1 MSGTVNLALIGTG
14 RIARMQLAPAL
25 AVADGV
31 RLWSVLS
38 RSRERAADFAERHDA
53 KSSVAAHTSLDA
65 LVSDLDLDGIII
77 ATPDKLHAQQCITAV
92 RAGKHVLVE
101 KPMATSLDDA
111 DRMIEVSDEAG
122 VRLGVAYHLRWHGG
136 HRLVADAVQSGKL
149 GDIRHMRVQWSWRAP
164 DASNWRARPEVG
176 RWWSLAGVGTHCLD
190 LIRWLMVPTCGEVE
204 QVKSVLSN
212 AVWRGPHD
220 ESAVVVLRFESGATA
235 EFCSSVNFESPHRLE
250 IYGSE
255 GYAICTDTL
264 GARGAGTIEMLHRG
278 LEFSVAN
285 PYVGEMLDF
294 AAAIRDERAPEVDG
308 REGRRN
314 VELLLEMVDD

>member
-14 RIARMQLAPAL
+14 RIAETQLAPAL

-31 RLWSVLS
+31 QLWSVLS
-38 RSRERAADFAERHDA
+38 RNKERAAEFAESHDA
-53 KSSVAAHTSLDA
+53 KSSGTAYTSLDA
-65 LVSDLDLDGIII
+65 LVSDPDLDGIII
-77 ATPDKLHAQQCITAV
+77 ATPDKLHAQQCITAA

-111 DRMIEVSDEAG
+111 DRMIEACEAAA

-136 HRLVADAVQSGKL
+136 HRLIAGTVQSGKL

-164 DASNWRARPEVG
+164 DASNWRASSDVG

-220 ESAVVVLRFESGATA
+220 ESAVVALRFESGATA
-235 EFCSSVNFESPHRLE
+235 EFCSSVNFESPHRME
-250 IYGSE
+250 IYGSD

-264 GARGAGTIEMLHRG
+264 GALGAGTIQTRDG
-278 LEFSVAN
+278 DLEFSVAN
-285 PYVGEMLDF
+285 PYVGEVLDF